1 MCMTY
6 CSSDYLKVLISL
18 LKRLTRLTRKSLF
31 MNLCDLP
38 RMDKDFYKVEI
49 ENEDIEGYSKSMHC

>member
-1 MCMTY
+1 MWMTY